1 MTAVAFVPIVLSLL
15 LLGAHFYR
23 AGNLVL
29 AAAAV
34 LLVAALAIP
43 RPWSARI
50 VQAGLALGTV
60 EWLRATLVLTA
71 ERMHAGVPYQRM
83 TLILGS
89 VALMTLC
96 SALLFQTRRLSRVY
110 RLTRADT
117 QATDPTIERVPSG
130 DDS

>member
-15 LLGAHFYR
+15 LLGAHFFR
-23 AGNLVL
+23 AGSPVL

-43 RPWSARI
+43 RPWAARI

-60 EWLRATLVLTA
+60 EWLRTTLVLTA
-71 ERMHAGVPYQRM
+71 ERMHAGVAYQRM

-96 SALLFQTRRLSRVY
+96 SALLFQTRRLSTVY
-110 RLTRADT
+110 RLTGPDNDV
-117 QATDPTIERVPSG
+117 TDPPIGRIPTE